1 MTSFDIH
8 CDGYTFFQ
16 GQKSSIMALSSIF
29 GGATPSQQQTVNP
42 SAASPLT
49 DKVKT
54 QIAQELAVANATE
67 LVNKVTD
74 NCFEKCLTSPY
85 SNTNEPCVDQCLAK
99 YMRSWN
105 VVSRAYIARIQ
116 QASTSGEI

>member
-1 MTSFDIH
+1 
-8 CDGYTFFQ
+8 
-16 GQKSSIMALSSIF
+16 MALSSIF
-29 GGATPSQQQTVNP
+29 GGATPSQQQTVN
-42 SAASPLT
+42 STAANSVT
-49 DKVKT
+49 DKVKS

-85 SNTNEPCVDQCLAK
+85 SNNNEPCVDQCLAK

-105 VVSRAYIARIQ
+105 LVSRAYIARIQ
-116 QASTSGEI
+116 QASTSGAI